1 MGTADRRVD
10 RRLLLDPEWYTE
22 TFLWIRTKEKK
33 LIPFIPNEIQRDF
46 WRTIKDKWTME
57 VGLRGARELI
67 LKARQHGF
75 TTWVLALYYHDTIT
89 NEGTNTR
96 IVPHE
101 KEAAEEM
108 LATIKLFWRNTPP
121 EFRPEIH
128 YNSKYQMTF
137 PKLNSQITIGSGS
150 GGEGRSFTIHNL
162 LVSELA
168 FWKHPGDDL
177 APLLETVPTDGNVI
191 IESTPG
197 ALGDEYY
204 QRVEAARKGKSPY
217 RLHVYPWWCNG
228 KYRLELAP
236 GESLE
241 PYSDEEIEL
250 IAAYGLTP
258 EQIKWRR
265 WKISDI
271 GPRKFAQEYECDFAR
286 SGQMVFS
293 ADALKRLRRVAEKA
307 KPISDPDLVKL
318 IPWQKMIKK
327 GIPAGGSSPDG
338 WKVYELPMPGVRYVI
353 GADVAEGLERGDAD
367 SAHVLRVD
375 DGRCVAALHGRW
387 PMSIYAA
394 KLFALGRF
402 YHDALLGVERNNHGH
417 SVLLKLR
424 EYQYPALVWWKGKPG
439 WETNAQTKPLII
451 DKLDEAI
458 RQGVADMPDLATVEE
473 AFAFVHRGDGSMGAA
488 QGAHDDMVM
497 SWAIAWFLRLVSIGS
512 GKQQGGVE
520 ARVIG

>member
-1 MGTADRRVD
+1 MKKAADLS
-10 RRLLLDPEWYTE
+10 LLLDPVWYTE

-33 LIPFIPNEIQRDF
+33 VIPFIPNDIQRDF
-46 WRTIKDKWTME
+46 WSQIKDKWTLE
-57 VGLRGARELI
+57 QGLRGARELI

-75 TTWVLALYYHDTIT
+75 TTWILALFYHDTIT

-121 EFRPEIH
+121 EFRPEVF

-137 PKLNSQITIGSGS
+137 PKLNSQITIGSGT

-168 FWKHPGDDL
+168 FWKRPEDDL
-177 APLLETVPTDGNVI
+177 APLLEAVPTNGNVV

-204 QRVEAARKGKSPY
+204 KRVEAARKGQSPY
-217 RLHVYPWWCNG
+217 RLHVYPWWVNP
-228 KYRLELAP
+228 KYRLELDP

-250 IAAYGLTP
+250 IAAHGLMP

-293 ADALKRLRRVAEKA
+293 ADALKKMRLEAERREPMPASELERSVDWQRMLKA
-307 KPISDPDLVKL
+307 GV
-318 IPWQKMIKK
+318 
-327 GIPAGGSSPDG
+327 PAGGASPDG
-338 WKVYELPMPGVRYVI
+338 WKVYEPPMPGVRYVI
-353 GADVAEGLERGDAD
+353 GVDVAEGLESGDAD
-367 SAHVLRVD
+367 SAHVLRMD
-375 DGRCVAALHGRW
+375 TGACVAVLHGRW
-387 PMSIYAA
+387 PASIYAA
-394 KLFALGRF
+394 KLYALGRF

-417 SVLLKLR
+417 AVLLKLR
-424 EYQYPALVWWKGKPG
+424 EYQYPALAWWAGKPG
-439 WETNAQTKPLII
+439 WETNAKTKPLII

-458 RQGVADMPDLATVEE
+458 RHGVAEMPDLATVEE
-473 AFAFVHRGDGSMGAA
+473 AFAFVHRGDGTMAA
-488 QGAHDDMVM
+488 ARGAHDDMVM
-497 SWAIAWFLRLVSIGS
+497 SWAIAWFLRLVSVGS
-512 GKQQGGVE
+512 GRDGGRVE